1 VYLNL
6 RKKGGQT
13 VSSQSARGLMG
24 FLDTL
29 SSNPNARQTVYASA
43 FIFFT
48 ALILLPSML
57 GIFLKRESIGEVFTD
72 PALMGRA
79 QSAIVWSF
87 TVAFLVSTLDLLAG
101 LPLAWFIVRSGSRWV
116 NVVDTLADI
125 PFIIPTAALGFS
137 SFLFWSSP
145 GGISTLFGVEA
156 LIPPGVILVMLLHFA
171 FSFPVIVRVIVG
183 ELLGYKETYEIA
195 AKTLGAQPFTAVR
208 TVTLPIIKPALVAA
222 FLLAFGRS
230 LSETG
235 ATLMVAGP
243 VFENGPVFIKKAK
256 DAGLE
261 GPLVFVSFILI
272 VASVLIFALI
282 RFLGARLR
290 LPTGRVSPFLE
301 RGLSRTR
308 SVAARDGVTLLIFI
322 IFVLA
327 PSLFVSL
334 PATYALLDGTF
345 TEAVS
350 GRGVWGG
357 FWQSMLLS
365 YGIGVV
371 ATLINIVA
379 GLPVAIMIAR
389 NKLGKTST
397 TLLDMLVNV
406 PIMVPSVALGVSLS
420 FFWNALGSL
429 PELWVLI
436 LSHTTIT
443 YTYFVRA
450 MAAAVEGVSA
460 EMEETARTLGGRPL
474 TVFRRITLPL
484 TKYSVFS
491 GAVLVFTRSVDETG
505 AAIAVSRQLKT
516 APVLL
521 VDWVK
526 GVVPVTASERAL
538 GVSFLVLT
546 SFLSLLILRLVIRGK
561 R

>member
-1 VYLNL
+1 
-6 RKKGGQT
+6 
-13 VSSQSARGLMG
+13 MG

>member
-1 VYLNL
+1 
-6 RKKGGQT
+6 
-13 VSSQSARGLMG
+13 MG

-334 PATYALLDGTF
+334 PAIYALLDGTF